1 MIANGIEPRTIP
13 EAMERYRGSKA
24 VAVVGGD
31 VSLSYGELL
40 EDAGRIASALR
51 ERGIH
56 KGDRVVLAL
65 KRGVNYVRAWLG
77 VLYAGAVQ
85 VTFHEGWPQHLVDSA
100 LSECRP
106 ALVVDEG
113 TIGELLAFSATDEPH
128 LPEGLRGEDPFQ
140 LVYTSGSTG
149 RPKGVVN
156 YHAVAVMRTW
166 AGYQNPVPMYFS
178 RHCSRLLL
186 DCSLGFVLSSFCL
199 CLCLLNGKTIL
210 LPEKEDICTPQ
221 ALARYARR
229 HGADAIHVTPS
240 RFQQHRKDPAF
251 AALLREMALVMTG
264 GEPYSEHTARLLAAA
279 VGREAFFSYGAS
291 EVFGPALYRFKS
303 EYRGGPVT
311 LHPAPSCRPVYI
323 LDENLQPVRK
333 GDTGELCFGGLPG
346 ALSGYYGSPPEYSG
360 AFAEH
365 PEYGRLYRTGDLAAE
380 AADGGIR
387 ILGRRDSMVKLYGLR
402 VELGAIEGAFLAF
415 PGVRQAAAKVLGE
428 GNDARLWALY
438 AAEGEVEER
447 GLRGH
452 RSAALPGYMVPAFFV
467 RMKELPLNYNGKLDR
482 NALGKN

>member
-1 MIANGIEPRTIP
+1 MIANGFEPRTIP
-13 EAMERYRGSKA
+13 EAMERYRGSEA

-56 KGDRVVLAL
+56 KGDRVALAL

-85 VTFHEGWPQHLVDSA
+85 VTFHEGWPQHLVDSV

-149 RPKGVVN
+149 RPKGAVN
-156 YHAVAVMRTW
+156 CHLTAVQRTL
-166 AGYQNPVPMYFS
+166 AADSLPLFFS
-178 RHCSRLLL
+178 RHCNRLLL
-186 DCSLGFVLSSFCL
+186 DFSLGFGLSYFCL
-199 CLCLLNGKTIL
+199 CLCLLNGKTVIL
-210 LPEKEDICTPQ
+210 PGKEELRRPDDFVRC
-221 ALARYARR
+221 ARR
-229 HGADAIHVTPS
+229 YGADAVHLTPS
-240 RFQQHRKDPAF
+240 RFQQHREEPAF
-251 AALLREMALVMTG
+251 SALLRDIPLVMSG
-264 GEPYSEHTARLLAAA
+264 GEAISEHTARKLTAA
-279 VGREAFFSYGAS
+279 VGREAVFCYGAT
-291 EVFGPALYRFKS
+291 EVSGPALYRFKS
-303 EYRGGPVT
+303 EYRGGPVEFY
-311 LHPAPSCRPVYI
+311 PARSCSQVYI

-428 GNDARLWALY
+428 GGDARLWAWY
-438 AAEGEVEER
+438 AAEEQVEER
-447 GLRGH
+447 ELRRH
-452 RSAALPGYMVPAFFV
+452 LSAALPDYMVPAFFV